1 VVDDRRVRV
10 LQALLADSQALTS
23 KLSEQ
28 VVSLEGELSLV
39 PQAASE
45 VADTKAAVYSL
56 IRAEEEELAK
66 LIDIEKK
73 EAEEFRKRHQER
85 SDRLI
90 ERRRELLK
98 RAGANAE
105 DMIRR
110 ALIERPEDP
119 RAARLREELEEL
131 RRTSGRRALD
141 AEQKIRELT
150 EKLRIKQTEQARMAE
165 GMKDVTELRHENQM
179 LRERLQLVEKDLLAE
194 RQRGEELR
202 RQQAANQ
209 QTLLTRLAA
218 LESPSIGTSNSISTN
233 QSREAKMVKLPKWMR
248 LGR

>member
-1 VVDDRRVRV
+1 
-10 LQALLADSQALTS
+10 
-23 KLSEQ
+23 
-28 VVSLEGELSLV
+28 
-39 PQAASE
+39 
-45 VADTKAAVYSL
+45 
-56 IRAEEEELAK
+56 
-66 LIDIEKK
+66 
-73 EAEEFRKRHQER
+73 
-85 SDRLI
+85 
-90 ERRRELLK
+90 
-98 RAGANAE
+98 
-105 DMIRR
+105 MIRR

-131 RRTSGRRALD
+131 RRTSSRRALD

-165 GMKDVTELRHENQM
+165 GMKDVTELRHENQV

>member
-1 VVDDRRVRV
+1 
-10 LQALLADSQALTS
+10 
-23 KLSEQ
+23 
-28 VVSLEGELSLV
+28 
-39 PQAASE
+39 
-45 VADTKAAVYSL
+45 
-56 IRAEEEELAK
+56 
-66 LIDIEKK
+66 
-73 EAEEFRKRHQER
+73 
-85 SDRLI
+85 
-90 ERRRELLK
+90 
-98 RAGANAE
+98 
-105 DMIRR
+105 MIRR

-165 GMKDVTELRHENQM
+165 GMKDVTELRHENQV